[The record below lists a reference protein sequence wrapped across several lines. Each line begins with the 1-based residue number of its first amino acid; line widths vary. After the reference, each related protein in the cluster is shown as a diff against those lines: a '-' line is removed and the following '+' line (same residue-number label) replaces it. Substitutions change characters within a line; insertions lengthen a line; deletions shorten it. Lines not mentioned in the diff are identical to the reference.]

1 MRKLRDDDQKR
12 KVMKKNPRSWLSMAL
27 SAIMLALLW
36 GCATPQQTETLLTK
50 AGFKSVPTSTPPQ
63 EEHLRTLS
71 AHKFTKVVR
80 NGTEY
85 FVYPDPQHHVLYVGQ
100 SEQYEQYRKLRKSQE
115 WAEETNNAAAAE
127 ETEFAVWGG
136 W

>member
-1 MRKLRDDDQKR
+1 MRNCHTQLSLQPEGSVSTPGIAWFFTFCNCMRKLRDDDQKR

-71 AHKFTKVVR
+71 A
-80 NGTEY
+80 
-85 FVYPDPQHHVLYVGQ
+85 
-100 SEQYEQYRKLRKSQE
+100 
-115 WAEETNNAAAAE
+115 
-127 ETEFAVWGG
+127 
-136 W
+136 